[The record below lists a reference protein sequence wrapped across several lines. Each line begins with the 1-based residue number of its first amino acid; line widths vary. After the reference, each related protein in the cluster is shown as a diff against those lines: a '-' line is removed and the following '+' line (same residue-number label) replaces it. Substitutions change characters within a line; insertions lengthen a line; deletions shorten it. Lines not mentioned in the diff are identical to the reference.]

1 MPTIEKLLSGL
12 NPPQRAA
19 VEHTEGPVLTLAGA
33 GSGKTRVITR
43 RVAYLVAS
51 GLAAPEN
58 ILAVTFTN
66 KAAGEMRER
75 VAELIGRDAAART
88 LVSTFHSFCV
98 RVLRREITALGY
110 RSNFTISSESDA
122 RTLLRRVLDDLGAQH
137 ERFDPGLFLSAISLA
152 KNTGKSLDQAADGAA
167 GKDDKYAQ
175 YMQEVFSRY
184 DSALR
189 AANSLDFDDLL
200 SLTLRLWK
208 EHPDSLAALRRRF
221 RYVMVDEY
229 QDTNKVQ
236 YELLLAIAGGHRNLF
251 VVGDDDQSIYG
262 WRGADVRNILGFEKD
277 FPDARVITMDQ
288 NYRST
293 ETILAAAN
301 HVIAHNTARRPKNLW
316 SALGKGRKLDHFVV
330 ADEEEEA
337 RAAVEWLANIRE
349 KAGAKPGDFAI
360 LYRSNLQSRPFEI
373 ALRRAGV
380 PYAVY
385 GGQEFFE
392 RAEVKDILSYLK
404 IIANPRDEAAFLRV
418 VNMPRRGIGD
428 AVLHHAHEI
437 CRTEGKSLGMALAA
451 MLERGAAPKA
461 AELGMRRFLSI
472 LAHFRKRFRE
482 RDGAMGAILRD
493 LVAEIGYLE
502 ELQRTSRTPEQ
513 YEVRRESVE
522 AVVNAA
528 ALYEADAEHPSLSG
542 FLDTSS
548 LNGGDKPERGGEKRQ
563 DAVSLMTIHSAK
575 GLEFPFV
582 FIVGMEEG
590 TLPHDRSVKEGGL
603 EEERRLFY
611 VALTRGQRHVT
622 LFEAVMRTVRGKEKT
637 TKPSRFLAELPPDLV
652 ITQIRAARA
661 GLEAAP
667 ADPPP
672 PRKRKPGP
680 RRQR

>member
-1 MPTIEKLLSGL
+1 S
-12 NPPQRAA
+12 A
-19 VEHTEGPVLTLAGA
+19 VRL
-33 GSGKTRVITR
+33 R
-43 RVAYLVAS
+43 
-51 GLAAPEN
+51 
-58 ILAVTFTN
+58 TN
-66 KAAGEMRER
+66 GFE
-75 VAELIGRDAAART
+75 
-88 LVSTFHSFCV
+88 
-98 RVLRREITALGY
+98 
-110 RSNFTISSESDA
+110 
-122 RTLLRRVLDDLGAQH
+122 
-137 ERFDPGLFLSAISLA
+137 
-152 KNTGKSLDQAADGAA
+152 
-167 GKDDKYAQ
+167 
-175 YMQEVFSRY
+175 EVFSRY

-236 YELLLAIAGGHRNLF
+236 YELLIALAGGHRNLF